1 MGRSVSTHRNAVA
14 TVFLHL
20 EIDEE
25 FSWDDF
31 IDDLRDNVIVP
42 KYPSL
47 ENCNRWLDREDHIIL
62 QNCYCEVSVSEYC
75 GCVAIC
81 LAPRD
86 GDDGWNE
93 AWTCRAA
100 KNFERIVTKA
110 FKSSAMTRLG
120 TMSNGESVFRKVA

>member
-20 EIDEE
+20 DIDED

-31 IDDLRDNVIVP
+31 INDLRDNVIGP
-42 KYPSL
+42 KYPSM
-47 ENCNRWLDREDHIIL
+47 ENCNRWLGREDHIIL
-62 QNCYCEVSVSEYC
+62 QNCYGEISVSEYC

-86 GDDGWNE
+86 DDDGWNS
-93 AWTCRAA
+93 AWCHRAA

-110 FKSSAMTRLG
+110 FKSSAMQKVATF
-120 TMSNGESVFRKVA
+120 SNGEAMYRKIV